1 MLTISI
7 SESLSM
13 SPMAWS
19 EWEAAESTA
28 MYMTGFEETV
38 DQQEGYDPWG
48 LMQQSNKHD
57 IWSPLPEE
65 NVGQPSW
72 SKLLSLV
79 TAETEPELLW
89 QTQQPRKL
97 AIGCESSG
105 PVSSWASPLRVPLP
119 DPLLE
124 SRPLVEEPLDLSPAA
139 ASETLAPWA
148 KASEDSAHFEVLSN
162 ANSFIKPPP
171 GLSLE
176 RMPTEP
182 ADPMTQS
189 AAELPPGISSR
200 NLEESGKKGTRVEW
214 RIEDLYGKL
223 QASMGRPVV
232 SPPFSA
238 AGLPNLRLMVFP
250 DGRDSMKNARSSE
263 RKGLY
268 ANMIK
273 KGPLNG
279 ALKIKADCLQVNTM
293 LTVNLTVGKLRSGP
307 LVYDF
312 SEQAIHGLDDF
323 GADWLKQVDKA
334 SGSLT
339 VGIDILEVR
348 AERR

>member
-1 MLTISI
+1 MAP
-7 SESLSM
+7 E
-13 SPMAWS
+13 AWS
-19 EWEAAESTA
+19 EWEAAESAA

-38 DQQEGYDPWG
+38 DQQEGYAPWG
-48 LMQQSNKHD
+48 LMQQSNQFD
-57 IWSPLPEE
+57 IWSPQPEE
-65 NVGQPSW
+65 SVGQPLW
-72 SKLLSLV
+72 SKHPSFMKV
-79 TAETEPELLW
+79 ETEPALAW

-97 AIGCESSG
+97 AIGCKSSG

-119 DPLLE
+119 DPMLE
-124 SRPLVEEPLDLSPAA
+124 SSPLVEESLDLSPAA

-148 KASEDSAHFEVLSN
+148 KASEDSAHLEVLSQ
-162 ANSFIKPPP
+162 ASSFVQPPP
-171 GLSLE
+171 GLIVE
-176 RMPTEP
+176 RMPTES
-182 ADPMTQS
+182 ADPMS
-189 AAELPPGISSR
+189 AAELPPGISLR
-200 NLEESGKKGTRVEW
+200 NLEESGSKGTRVEW
-214 RIEDLYGKL
+214 RIEDLLGKL

-250 DGRDSMKNARSSE
+250 DGRDTMKNARSSE
-263 RKGLY
+263 RRGLY

>member
-1 MLTISI
+1 MAP
-7 SESLSM
+7 E
-13 SPMAWS
+13 AWS
-19 EWEAAESTA
+19 EWEAAESGA
-28 MYMTGFEETV
+28 MYMTGLEETA
-38 DQQEGYDPWG
+38 DQTQAGYSPWG
-48 LMQQSNKHD
+48 FVQPSHHFDD
-57 IWSPLPEE
+57 IWSPQPEE
-65 NVGQPSW
+65 SIGQPSW
-72 SKLLSLV
+72 SKLPNFV
-79 TAETEPELLW
+79 KAEPEPELPH
-89 QTQQPRKL
+89 QAQPRKL
-97 AIGCESSG
+97 AIGGESAG
-105 PVSSWASPLRVPLP
+105 PTSSWASPLRVPLP

-124 SRPLVEEPLDLSPAA
+124 SSPLVEESLELSPAS
-139 ASETLAPWA
+139 ASETFMPWA
-148 KASEDSAHFEVLSN
+148 KASEDSAQPEVLAAAS
-162 ANSFIKPPP
+162 SFIKPPP
-171 GLSLE
+171 GLEVE
-176 RMPTEP
+176 REP
-182 ADPMTQS
+182 ADAMAQA
-189 AAELPPGISSR
+189 AAELPPGISLR
-200 NLEESGKKGTRVEW
+200 NLEESGSNGTRVEW

-223 QASMGRPVV
+223 QASMGRPIV

-250 DGRDSMKNARSSE
+250 DGRDTMKNARSSE

-268 ANMIK
+268 AAMIK

-279 ALKIKADCLQVNTM
+279 ALKIKADCLKDNTM
-293 LTVNLTVGKLRSGP
+293 MTVNLTVGKLRSGP

>member
-13 SPMAWS
+13 APEAWS
-19 EWEAAESTA
+19 EWEAAESAA
-28 MYMTGFEETV
+28 MYMTGFEETA
-38 DQQEGYDPWG
+38 DQQEGYAPWG
-48 LMQQSNKHD
+48 LMQQSNQFD
-57 IWSPLPEE
+57 IWSPQPEE
-65 NVGQPSW
+65 SVGQPSW
-72 SKLLSLV
+72 SKLPSFV
-79 TAETEPELLW
+79 QAETEATLPW
-89 QTQQPRKL
+89 QTQPRKL
-97 AIGCESSG
+97 AIGGESSG

-124 SRPLVEEPLDLSPAA
+124 SSPLIEEPLDLSSAS

-148 KASEDSAHFEVLSN
+148 KASED
-162 ANSFIKPPP
+162 FITPPP
-171 GLSLE
+171 GLSVE
-176 RMPTEP
+176 RIPTEP
-182 ADPMTQS
+182 ADTPAQS
-189 AAELPPGISSR
+189 AAELPPGISVR
-200 NLEESGKKGTRVEW
+200 NLEESGSKGTRVEW

-250 DGRDSMKNARSSE
+250 DGRDTMKNARSSE
-263 RKGLY
+263 RRGLY
-268 ANMIK
+268 AAMIK